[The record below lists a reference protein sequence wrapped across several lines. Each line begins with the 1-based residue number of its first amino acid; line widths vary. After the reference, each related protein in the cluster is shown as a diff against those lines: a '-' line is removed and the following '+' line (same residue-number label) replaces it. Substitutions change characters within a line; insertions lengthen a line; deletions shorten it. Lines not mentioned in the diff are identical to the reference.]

1 MRKQLIVLLSCM
13 LGMVATVKAEEET
26 PLGMQMEAMDDA
38 YKAFRRETDPVKGAA
53 LAREAQVA
61 AIKAALEIPTLV
73 TGMPEGP
80 EKVKAALNYRKM
92 IAKLLTSFCEV
103 EEAFIDG
110 KIDEVAK
117 IVDSLKSQKKDG
129 HGQFI
134 KEDE

>member
-1 MRKQLIVLLSCM
+1 MKKQFVLLLGCM
-13 LGMVATVKAEEET
+13 LGVLATVKAEEET

-38 YKAFRRETDPVKGAA
+38 YKAFRRETDPEKGAA

-61 AIKAALEIPTLV
+61 AIKAALETPALV
-73 TGMPEGP
+73 AEMPEGL

-92 IAKLLTSFCEV
+92 MAKVIMSLCEV

-110 KIDEVAK
+110 NIDEVAK
-117 IVDSLKSQKKDG
+117 IVDSLKSQKKEG
-129 HGQFI
+129 HEKFM